1 MTPSRAVR
9 DLDNT
14 KASILQAAT
23 EHFTK
28 HGYHGARV
36 DHIAE
41 QTLTTK
47 RMIYY
52 CFGNK
57 DGLFSA
63 CLHRELEKIREFENS
78 LNLTDLD
85 PTAAIDTYVRETIRY
100 HEAHVELAKL
110 VRSEN
115 LLEATHLDQDEVAA
129 NQVIVDTLSTVLERG
144 RAVGEFVADA
154 TGIEV
159 HLTMT
164 SIAVYRI
171 TNQHTVQALF
181 GFDTRAEDRLEH
193 DLDEYSAMV
202 LGWLKT
208 PSKATPAVE
217 SRLAGQPESANPL
230 LGQG

>member
-14 KASILQAAT
+14 KASILKVAT

-28 HGYHGARV
+28 FGYHGARV
-36 DHIAE
+36 DSIAE

-63 CLHRELEKIREFENS
+63 CLHREYAKIREFEDS
-78 LNLTDLD
+78 LNLTGLE

-100 HEAHVELAKL
+100 HEAHVELAQL

-115 LLEATHLDQDEVAA
+115 LLEASHLNQDEVAA
-129 NQVIVDTLSTVLERG
+129 NQAIVDTLSTVLDQG
-144 RAVGEFVADA
+144 RATGEFLADA
-154 TGIEV
+154 TGVEV
-159 HLTMT
+159 HIAVT
-164 SIAVYRI
+164 SLAVYRI
-171 TNQHTVQALF
+171 TNKHTVQALF
-181 GFDTRAEDRLEH
+181 GFDTRAPGRLDH
-193 DLDEYSAMV
+193 DLDEYSAMM

-208 PSKATPAVE
+208 PTKTTPAE
-217 SRLAGQPESANPL
+217 PRLAGQPETATPL
-230 LGQG
+230 DGQG